1 MSLSRYWLD
10 ALILA
15 VYLPTLAGVGVY
27 FSRRQ
32 RKLEDFFLA
41 RRGIAWLPVGL
52 SLMAALNSGI
62 DYLMQPSAIIKFGL
76 MLLVVNLSWLLL
88 YPYVFFIT
96 LPLFRRLGVYTAY
109 EYLEARFNVGVRGLG
124 AAVFIF
130 WRLGWMATALY
141 VPCLTIASVIGRPE
155 LLIPMI
161 VVLGGLVTFYT
172 TLGGIKAVIWTDV
185 IQFCIMFAG
194 LAGTV
199 YVAWRSVPGGWSEIA
214 EAARQVGTQA
224 SLPTVGVADSFDP
237 LTRWFAI
244 PVTAVGMFIVTMVG
258 RIGMYTT
265 DQVMIQRFQT
275 TRSIGEARKGF
286 FITAVSD
293 TVWMVALA
301 VVGVAL
307 AAYFRY
313 APMPTE
319 VQANPDQ
326 IFPYFVGHVFPPGM
340 VGLVVA
346 AILAAS
352 LSSVDSA
359 VNSMTSVAMIDFVNR
374 FSRRRARPEELSEQ
388 EQRRQVA
395 ISRVLTVLLGFIG
408 TALSCYVA
416 QFGTIFEIANKI
428 INAFTGPLLG
438 IFLLGMFTRR
448 ANGPGVFWGGL
459 LGTVFTLYI
468 VHLANHNLISFIW
481 PSTFG
486 LVMTLC
492 AGYLFSLPFRS
503 PAEKEHWTFRQVL
516 ARIELKEHE

>member
-1 MSLSRYWLD
+1 MLLSHYWLD
-10 ALILA
+10 AVVVA
-15 VYLPTLAGVGVY
+15 VYLLSLAGVGLY
-27 FSRRQ
+27 FSKRQ
-32 RKLEDFFLA
+32 WKLEDFFLA

-62 DYLMQPSAIIKFGL
+62 DYLMQPSSIIKFGL
-76 MLLVVNLSWLLL
+76 VLLVVNLSWLLL
-88 YPYVFFIT
+88 YPYVFFVT

-124 AAVFIF
+124 AAIFMF

-141 VPCLTIASVIGRPE
+141 VPCLAVTSVIGRPD
-155 LLIPMI
+155 LLVPMI

-194 LAGTV
+194 LAGTI
-199 YVAWRSVPGGWSEIA
+199 YIAWRSVPGGWSEIA
-214 EAARQVGTQA
+214 EAARQVGTQETPALA
-224 SLPTVGVADSFDP
+224 SGTGCVDSI
-237 LTRWFAI
+237 TQWFAI
-244 PVTAVGMFIVTMVG
+244 PVTAVGLFISTMVG

-293 TVWMVALA
+293 TMWMVALA

-307 AAYFRY
+307 FAYSRHS
-313 APMPTE
+313 PMPAE

-326 IFPYFVGHVFPPGM
+326 IFPYFLGKVFPPGM

-352 LSSVDSA
+352 LSSIDSA
-359 VNSMTSVAMIDFVNR
+359 VNSMTSVAMVDFVHR
-374 FSRRRARPEELSEQ
+374 LYLRPASGVGLSDRDE
-388 EQRRQVA
+388 RRQVL
-395 ISRVLTVLLGFIG
+395 ISRVLTVVLGLLG
-408 TALSCYVA
+408 TALSCYVG

-448 ANGPGVFWGGL
+448 ANGPGVFLGGL
-459 LGTVFTLYI
+459 LGTAFTLYV
-468 VHLANHNLISFIW
+468 VHLANHQVVSFLW

-486 LVMTLC
+486 LAMTLC
-492 AGYLFSLPFRS
+492 AGYVLSLPFGSAARKR
-503 PAEKEHWTFRQVL
+503 EWMFWRVL
-516 ARIELKEHE
+516 ERIRLTQ

>member
-1 MSLSRYWLD
+1 MLLARYWLD
-10 ALILA
+10 AVIVA
-15 VYLPTLAGVGVY
+15 AYLLTLAGVGVY

-32 RKLEDFFLA
+32 WKLEDFFLA

-62 DYLMQPSAIIKFGL
+62 DYVMQPSSIIKFGL
-76 MLLVVNLSWLLL
+76 VLLVVNLSWLLL
-88 YPYVFFIT
+88 YPYVFFVT

-124 AAVFIF
+124 AGIF
-130 WRLGWMATALY
+130 MLWRLGWTATALY
-141 VPCLTIASVIGRPE
+141 VPCLAVTSVIGRGD

-161 VVLGGLVTFYT
+161 IVLGGLVTFYT
-172 TLGGIKAVIWTDV
+172 ALGGIKAVIWTDV

-194 LAGTV
+194 LAGTI
-199 YVAWRSVPGGWSEIA
+199 YVAWRNVPGGWSEIA
-214 EAARQVGTQA
+214 AAASQVGSTE
-224 SLPTVGVADSFDP
+224 SLPP
-237 LTRWFAI
+237 LENIGALEPITRWFAI
-244 PVTAVGMFIVTMVG
+244 PVTAVGMFIATMVG

-286 FITAVSD
+286 FITALSD
-293 TVWMVALA
+293 TLWMVALS
-301 VVGVAL
+301 VVGLALFAYTRHCPLPPDVA
-307 AAYFRY
+307 
-313 APMPTE
+313 E
-319 VQANPDQ
+319 NSDH
-326 IFPYFVGHVFPPGM
+326 IFPYFLGRVFPPGM
-340 VGLVVA
+340 VGLVIA

-352 LSSVDSA
+352 LSSIDSA
-359 VNSMTSVAMIDFVNR
+359 VNSMTSVAMIDFIQR
-374 FSRRRARPEELSEQ
+374 LWLRPKGDAELSDR
-388 EQRRQVA
+388 EQRRQVF
-395 ISRVLTVLLGFIG
+395 ISRVLTVVLGLLG
-408 TALSCYVA
+408 TALSCYVG

-448 ANGPGVFWGGL
+448 ANGPGVFLGGL
-459 LGTVFTLYI
+459 LGTAFTLYI

-492 AGYLFSLPFRS
+492 AGYLLSLPFGTSAGKQR
-503 PAEKEHWTFRQVL
+503 WTFRQVL
-516 ARIELKEHE
+516 ARIELTE